1 MAHRQPRLP
10 GSDPADPFASL
21 CAVKRSH
28 LAAVLLL
35 PAVVLPLTG
44 CFNGQ
49 DATTTVQATMNSGN
63 GVQAKQGDIRIE
75 NATVVKTAESGTAT
89 LVVRLINVG
98 PDSDA
103 LTYVTIDGIQAD
115 LIVADDSAES
125 GSSIEIMPG
134 ASLGFGYD
142 SDLYI
147 SVLEGFDAEVSTYV
161 PLELGFATAGL
172 ASMSVLT
179 VPDTGYYAGIT
190 ARP

>member
-1 MAHRQPRLP
+1 M
-10 GSDPADPFASL
+10 
-21 CAVKRSH
+21 KRTH
-28 LAAVLLL
+28 LAAALLL
-35 PAVVLPLTG
+35 PAAVLPLTG
-44 CFNGQ
+44 CFNGP
-49 DATTTVQATMNSGN
+49 DATTTTQAAMNSGN

-75 NATVVKTAESGTAT
+75 NATVVLTDEPGTAT

-98 PDSDA
+98 LEPDR
-103 LTYVTIDGIQAD
+103 LTYATINGQQAD
-115 LIVADDSAES
+115 FLVADDSMDVAS
-125 GSSIEIMPG
+125 GVEVTPG
-134 ASLGFGYD
+134 QSVGFGYD

-179 VPDTGYYAGIT
+179 VPATGYYEGIT